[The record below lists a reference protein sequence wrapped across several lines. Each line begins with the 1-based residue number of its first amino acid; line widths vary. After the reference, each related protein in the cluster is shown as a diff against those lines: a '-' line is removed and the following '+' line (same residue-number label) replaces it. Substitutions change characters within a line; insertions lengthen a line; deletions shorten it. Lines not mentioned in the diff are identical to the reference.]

1 MPGVRG
7 RLSDACSSASCACFI
22 DRIPPALFVRDE
34 ARGPIDP
41 RDMAATSGEAK
52 ISPLQCGFV
61 RTLGEQL
68 GGETRRLGD
77 SLHFNRDGIDRLLQL
92 VETLLVESTARLSE
106 RSVLEA

>member
-7 RLSDACSSASCACFI
+7 RLSDASSSASFACFI

-41 RDMAATSGEAK
+41 RDTAASVEAK

-68 GGETRRLGD
+68 GGEALRFGD
-77 SLHFNRDGIDRLLQL
+77 SLDFDRDGIDRLLQL
-92 VETLLVESTARLSE
+92 VETLLVESTAP
-106 RSVLEA
+106 